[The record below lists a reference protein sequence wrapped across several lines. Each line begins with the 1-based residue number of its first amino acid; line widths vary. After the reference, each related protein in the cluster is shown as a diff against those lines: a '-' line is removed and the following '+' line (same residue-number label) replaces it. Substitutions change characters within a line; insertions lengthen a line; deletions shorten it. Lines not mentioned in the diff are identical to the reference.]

1 MNLGKETETLEFK
14 KTTGELKSAMI
25 SISSILNKHGV
36 GTLYFGV
43 KPNGEVVGQ
52 DISESSLRDVS
63 RTIYES
69 IKPQIYPA
77 IEEITLEQRHL
88 IKVEFTGENA
98 PYSAFGRYYLRT
110 ADEDRE
116 VTPEE
121 LKEFF
126 EANRY
131 RGKWEKDKS
140 TATLK
145 QIDRQSIKE
154 FWQKSVSVGRMPE
167 GRYTCPIILKKYGL
181 VSGDYLT
188 NAGEVLFGST
198 KPVTLKTGIFATEEK
213 LTILDMKM
221 YEDNIHNLLK
231 IAEGYILKN
240 IRWRSDITNLE
251 RTEIPEIPIA
261 VIREVLANS
270 FAHAVYNS
278 RTSHEICIHPN
289 KITIYSPGEYASKHT
304 PQEYIEENLESE
316 IRNEKIAKI
325 LYLNKSIEQ
334 FGSGFKRVN
343 SLCNDARI
351 KYSYENTA
359 NGFKYIIYRPQVQSD
374 ILDVTLDV
382 TLNGTERSVLAILKQ
397 KPDSSRDEIAEK
409 IAKTVRT
416 VQRALDSLRE
426 KGYIE
431 RKGAKQ
437 TPIWE
442 ILK

>member
-221 YEDNIHNLLK
+221 YEDNIHNLLM

-359 NGFKYIIYRPQVQSD
+359 NGFKFIIYRPQVQSD